1 MMNRFNPWGVP
12 PIQYNP
18 NTSTLAGMTTAQL
31 QAALASAQAALVQL
45 QTGGKVVSVS
55 YAQGDGS
62 RSVSYTQAS
71 LPNLTQFIMQIQ
83 QQLGVPGV
91 RRRALRPIF

>member
-1 MMNRFNPWGVP
+1 MFNPWGVP

-18 NTSTLAGMTTAQL
+18 NTSILAGMTTAQL
-31 QAALASAQAALVQL
+31 QQALGNAQAALVQL
-45 QTGGKVVSVS
+45 QTGAKVVSVS

-62 RSVSYTQAS
+62 RSVSYTAA
-71 LPNLTQFIMQIQ
+71 NAAGLTQFIMQLQ
-83 QQLGVPGV
+83 QQLGIPGV